1 MPSSRVRVLAVDP
14 LAPEDTWASA
24 LDEAVAVLRGG
35 GLVAFP
41 TETVY
46 GLGGRALDPAAA
58 HRIFAAKGRPHTHPL
73 IVHVEGEADARPLSS
88 HWGLRAQRLARAFW
102 PGPLTLVVPR
112 ALSVPA
118 VVAGGGASIAIRAPA
133 HPVARALIRRLGE
146 PIAAPSA
153 NRYQSISPTLAE
165 HVVKSLGDAVSL
177 VLDAGPCEAGIE
189 STVVDVLGEE
199 SDPPRVLRPGALGIA
214 ALRAIEPATIASAA
228 VAAEDA
234 SRASPGMDAR
244 HYAPHARL
252 VIAPT
257 HEEALSQA
265 RAHAARAGGER
276 VGVIVRGPASGTEG
290 EATIDVRVLPDDPSG
305 FAAALFATLHALDD
319 AGARMIFVEAVP
331 TALEWWAVSDRLTRA
346 STPSSRA

>member
-1 MPSSRVRVLAVDP
+1 VLAVDP
-14 LAPEDTWASA
+14 LAPERTWASA
-24 LDEAVAVLRGG
+24 LDEAVAVLRSG

-58 HRIFAAKGRPHTHPL
+58 LRIFAAKGRPQTHPL
-73 IVHVEGEADARPLSS
+73 IVHVEGEADARSLSS
-88 HWGLRAQRLARAFW
+88 HWSLRAERLARAFW

-112 ALSVPA
+112 APRVPA
-118 VVAGGGASIAIRAPA
+118 VVAGGGASIAVRAPA

-153 NRYQSISPTLAE
+153 NRYQSISPTLAD

-214 ALRAIEPATIASAA
+214 ALRAIEPGTLASAA
-228 VAAEDA
+228 VLAEDA
-234 SRASPGMDAR
+234 ARASPGMDAR

-257 HEEALSQA
+257 REATVASA
-265 RAHAARAGGER
+265 RARADLAGEGET
-276 VGVIVRGPASGTEG
+276 VGIIVRGPVSGAEG
-290 EATIDVRVLPDDPSG
+290 DARIDLRVLPADPTA

-319 AGARMIFVEAVP
+319 AGVKTIFVEAVP
-331 TALEWWAVSDRLTRA
+331 AGEEWWAVSDRLTRA
-346 STPSSRA
+346 STPS